1 MSMKKTDLEK
11 IKGKKI
17 AGGGFGGA
25 GDRFGRGAAVPGD
38 KREQRERDREMGL
51 VPFAVKL
58 HGDLVREIHAA
69 AQARGEGLNEVTAD
83 LIRKGLKAK

>member
-17 AGGGFGGA
+17 AGSGPGIP
-25 GDRFGRGAAVPGD
+25 DRFGRGSGEAMD
-38 KREQRERDREMGL
+38 RRERRERDREAGL

-58 HGDLVREIHAA
+58 HSDLVRDIRARAE
-69 AQARGEGLNEVTAD
+69 ARGATLDETAAELLTRALKEG
-83 LIRKGLKAK
+83 